1 MATLLEAVIQAQ
13 SGTTT
18 TDADFPLAP
27 EGWNR
32 NSAIR
37 IAQKDKLALTDDHW
51 KVIQALQEYFTRH
64 AGAPINARELHDALD
79 ERFHNQGGLKYLYRI
94 LPGGPIVQGCR
105 LAGLEAPAG
114 AMDRG
119 FGSIA

>member
-13 SGTTT
+13 SGVSM

-37 IAQKDKLALTDDHW
+37 SAQKDKLALTDDHW
-51 KVIQALQEYFTRH
+51 KVIQALQEYFARH
-64 AGAPINARELHDALD
+64 TDGPIHTRELHDALD
-79 ERFHNQGGLKYLYRI
+79 ERFHKQGGLKYLYQI
-94 LPGGPIVQGCR
+94 LPGGPIAQGCR

-114 AMDRG
+114 ATDRG

>member
-1 MATLLEAVIQAQ
+1 MATLLEAVIEAQ
-13 SGTTT
+13 SGASL
-18 TDADFPLAP
+18 TDADFPQAP

-37 IAQKDKLALTDDHW
+37 LARKDKLVLTDDHW
-51 KVIQALQEYFTRH
+51 KLIQALQEYFARH
-64 AGAPINARELHDALD
+64 TDRPLNMRELHDALD
-79 ERFHNQGGLKYLYRI
+79 ERFHKQGGLKYLYQI

-119 FGSIA
+119 FGSVA

>member
-13 SGTTT
+13 SGAPM

-32 NSAIR
+32 NAAIR
-37 IAQKDKLALTDDHW
+37 IAQQEKLTLTDSHW
-51 KVIQALQEYFTRH
+51 KVIQAMQEYFARH
-64 AGAPINARELHDALD
+64 LDRPVNMRELHDALE
-79 ERFHNQGGLKYLYRI
+79 ERFHQQGGLKYLYQI
-94 LPGGPIVQGCR
+94 LPGGPIAQGCR

-114 AMDRG
+114 AVDRS
-119 FGSIA
+119 FGSTA